1 MYAPRTRSSH
11 QGFARICAI
20 HASEMFQSSWTS
32 WSSKIIALETVDSS
46 QRSAGSLQLS
56 RYSDVYSSKSP
67 TSSGGGPSPWPRRAA
82 ISSLVSGETS
92 SA

>member
-1 MYAPRTRSSH
+1 MRSSH
-11 QGFARICAI
+11 HGFARICAI

-67 TSSGGGPSPWPRRAA
+67 TSSGGGPSGPRRDAM
-82 ISSLVSGETS
+82 SSFVSGETS